1 VWSPRFPTDRRC
13 SNPFRLAERID
24 WYVAAGSGKGLTGFR
39 KRRHV
44 AAPFDLAIIGGG
56 INGCGIARDA
66 AGRGLAIYLCE
77 MDDLASGTSSRST
90 GLIHGGLRYLEYYDF
105 RLVRE
110 ALREREVLLRIAP
123 HVVQPLRIV
132 LPYCRGLRPA
142 WLLRLGLFLYDHM
155 GSRNQLPPARR
166 LNLARDPAGAPLK
179 PGMFRIGFAFSDCR
193 GDDARL
199 TVLNA
204 RDAADHGA
212 VIRTRTR
219 VVTAKRHDG
228 HWDITVKDQATG
240 RRSVIAA
247 RALVNATGPWVDE
260 TLASCLDA
268 GSAPRRRLRLRLVKG
283 THVVVPQLF
292 DHGGA
297 YMFQNPDRRI
307 VFALPYAGAHTLIG
321 TTELDFSGDPAQVAA
336 TGDEIQYL
344 CEAASQYFARPI
356 SPADV
361 VWSYAGVR
369 PLHDDN
375 ERDAAAATRD
385 YVLELDVQPQ
395 CAPLLSILG
404 GKVTTYR
411 RLAEAALERLAPFL
425 PPFSRHRAGWTA
437 FTALPGGAACEPP
450 ALAHKLARD
459 YPFLEPSHASR
470 LAATYGEHAHRI
482 LAGARTT
489 ADLGMAFGATLTEA
503 EVRYL
508 MGQEFATTAADVLWR
523 RTKLGLVFS
532 DAEAAALGRF
542 MAAAAAP

>member
-1 VWSPRFPTDRRC
+1 
-13 SNPFRLAERID
+13 
-24 WYVAAGSGKGLTGFR
+24 
-39 KRRHV
+39 V

-66 AGRGLAIYLCE
+66 AGRGLAVYLCD

-123 HVVQPLRIV
+123 HIVRPLRIV
-132 LPYCRGLRPA
+132 LPYCGGLRPA
-142 WLLRLGLFLYDHM
+142 WLLRLGLFIYDHM
-155 GSRNQLPPARR
+155 GSRKRLPPARR
-166 LNLARDPAGAPLK
+166 LDLARDPAGAPLK
-179 PGMFRIGFAFSDCR
+179 PGRFRIGFAFSDCR

-199 TVLNA
+199 VVLNA

-212 VIRTRTR
+212 VICTRTK
-219 VVTAKRHDG
+219 VVTARRRDG
-228 HWDITVKDQATG
+228 HWDITVEDQATG
-240 RRSVIAA
+240 RRDIIAA
-247 RALVNATGPWVDE
+247 RALVNATGPWVEE
-260 TLASCLDA
+260 TLASCLGA
-268 GSAPRRRLRLRLVKG
+268 GLAPRRRVRLVKG
-283 THVVVPQLF
+283 SHIVVPQLF

-321 TTELDFSGDPAQVAA
+321 TTELDFSGDPAQAVA
-336 TGDEIQYL
+336 TSGETQYL
-344 CEAASQYFARPI
+344 CAAASQYFARSI

-369 PLHDDN
+369 PLHDDHVP
-375 ERDAAAATRD
+375 DAKAATRD
-385 YVLELDVQPQ
+385 YVLELDAPPA
-395 CAPLLSILG
+395 CAPLLSIFG
-404 GKVTTYR
+404 GKITTYR

-425 PPFSRHRAGWTA
+425 PSFSRHRAGWTA
-437 FTALPGGAACEPP
+437 FTALPGGVACDPA
-450 ALAHKLARD
+450 ALAQKLARD

-470 LAATYGEHAHRI
+470 LAATYGERAQRI

-489 ADLGMAFGATLTEA
+489 TDLGMAFGATLTEA

-508 MGQEFATTAADVLWR
+508 MGQEFARTAADVLWR

-532 DAEAAALGRF
+532 DAEAAALDRF
-542 MAAAAAP
+542 MAAASAAQVAP